1 MYLSKTLAALKRIII
16 APTCPVCG
24 KSLQTSESFICS
36 GCALAAPYTKLWYN
50 SQNAMQQRFLS
61 LAPIEHAAALLW
73 FSENSPWRKLIHQ
86 FKYHSQWFLAENMG
100 CWLASELMSSN
111 FFDGIDTIIPV
122 PLYWQRRLIR
132 GYNQT
137 EHIAAGISRI
147 TSIPYNFKAVKRVIN
162 TPSQAQ
168 QGFFERWR
176 DMDNIF
182 AVTHPEQLIGRH
194 LLLVDDVFTSGA
206 TITSL
211 AQAIIKACNGNVKL
225 SVATIAASSHLTD
238 K

>member
-1 MYLSKTLAALKRIII
+1 
-16 APTCPVCG
+16 
-24 KSLQTSESFICS
+24 
-36 GCALAAPYTKLWYN
+36 
-50 SQNAMQQRFLS
+50 MQQRFVS
-61 LAPIEHAAALLW
+61 LEPIKRAAALLW
-73 FSENSPWRKLIHQ
+73 FSENSPWRELIHQ

-100 CWLASELMSSN
+100 RWLASEMQSSN

-122 PLYWQRRLIR
+122 PIYWQRRLAR

-137 EHIAAGISRI
+137 EHIAAGISHI
-147 TSIPYNFKAVKRVIN
+147 TSIPYNFKAVKRIIQ

-168 QGFFERWR
+168 QGYYERWG
-176 DMDNIF
+176 DMENIF
-182 AVTHPEQLIGRH
+182 AVIRPEQLAGRH

-225 SVATIAASSHLTD
+225 SVVTIAASRHLID